1 MAFFVLVVLLVLIG
15 LGLWLFAPKVGRRAR
30 LRTLGPPI
38 AGALIVLLAV
48 GSSIHVI
55 APGHTGLVYELGT
68 SGQIVGHT
76 GSGIVFTLPWQG
88 VREVSTQTQ
97 KQDFQ
102 HVVGFSKET
111 QEVDFDVA
119 LNYHIDPASIDR
131 LYTRVGP
138 NWFDVLVTNRVL
150 NDAKEQT
157 VHLRSIDIAPSREQ
171 IRRQLQEQLRGE
183 LSRQGVVIDNVSIT
197 NIQFSQRFTAAIE
210 SKQEATQLAQAA
222 QARVAQR
229 KAEADQRVAIARGD
243 AESTLVRARAQAQ
256 ANKLLQAALTPEFID
271 YQRVLALQKLATS
284 PNIQLV
290 PSNAFFTI
298 PSSSKT
304 GSGSGSGP

>member
-1 MAFFVLVVLLVLIG
+1 VAANRLPMAFFVLVAVLLVVGIG
-15 LGLWLFAPKVGRRAR
+15 LRLYAPRVGRGAR
-30 LRTLGPPI
+30 LRTFGPPV
-38 AGALIVLLAV
+38 AAVLIVLTAV
-48 GSSIHVI
+48 LSSVHVI

-88 VREVSTQTQ
+88 VRQVSTQTQ

-119 LNYHIDPASIDR
+119 LNYHVDP
-131 LYTRVGP
+131 
-138 NWFDVLVTNRVL
+138 
-150 NDAKEQT
+150 
-157 VHLRSIDIAPSREQ
+157 RSIDIAPNREA
-171 IRRQLQEQLRGE
+171 IRRRLQEQLRRE
-183 LSRQGVVIDNVSIT
+183 LSTQGVVIDNVSIT
-197 NIQFSQRFTAAIE
+197 NISFSQRFTSAIE
-210 SKQEATQLAQAA
+210 NKQEATQLAQAA

-243 AESTLVRARAQAQ
+243 AEATLVRARAQAQ

-290 PSNAFFTI
+290 PSNAFFTVPDSI
-298 PSSSKT
+298 RT
-304 GSGSGSGP
+304 RSGSGSGP